1 MPFYQKLKKIFNYIA
16 NTAAIGI
23 ILLYRAIF
31 SPTVGI
37 LRFIP
42 RYPRPTCI
50 FYPTCSE
57 YGLQSFRKYPF
68 FKAFKQTVH
77 RISRCHPG
85 NEPQID
91 HP

>member
-1 MPFYQKLKKIFNYIA
+1 MAFWKKFLKIPNYLA
-16 NTAAIGI
+16 LGGI
-23 ILLYRAIF
+23 YFYRAIF

-42 RYPRPTCI
+42 GYPRPSCI

-57 YGLQSFRKYPF
+57 YGLESFKKHPF
-68 FKAFKQTVH
+68 LKAFHKTTD

-85 NEPQID
+85 NTPQVD
-91 HP
+91 LP